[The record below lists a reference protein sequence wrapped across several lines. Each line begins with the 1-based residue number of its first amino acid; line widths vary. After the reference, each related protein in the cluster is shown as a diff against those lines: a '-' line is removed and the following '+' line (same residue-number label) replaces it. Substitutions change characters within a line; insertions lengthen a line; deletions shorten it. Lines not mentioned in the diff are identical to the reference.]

1 MPANEFLSPPRSGRD
16 PGVRPYVI
24 GLTGGIGCGKSEAA
38 KYLEALGA
46 VRFDAD
52 EVSRAL
58 TAPGGEALPAIRER
72 FGDGV
77 FRPDGALDRA
87 ALARI
92 LFSSAPHR
100 RALEAILHPLVQR
113 EMLKRLDAAAEAGER
128 VVVLEVPLLF
138 ETGMD
143 ALCDETWAL
152 YLDREMQISRIAV
165 RDGLSR
171 EDAEAR
177 IDSQMP
183 AEERNARATRV
194 INTDQPIERTRSELS
209 QLFHAALKR
218 A

>member
-1 MPANEFLSPPRSGRD
+1 MPASNEK
-16 PGVRPYVI
+16 PYVI

-92 LFSSAPHR
+92 VFSSAPHR
-100 RALEAILHPLVQR
+100 RSLEAILHPLVQR

-152 YLDREMQISRIAV
+152 YAPREKQIARIVA
-165 RDGLSR
+165 RDGLSP
-171 EDAEAR
+171 EDAVAR

-183 AEERNARATRV
+183 METRNGKATFA
-194 INTDQPIERTRSELS
+194 INTDRPIERTQAELE
-209 QLFHAALKR
+209 QLYRAAQKR
-218 A
+218 AEKN